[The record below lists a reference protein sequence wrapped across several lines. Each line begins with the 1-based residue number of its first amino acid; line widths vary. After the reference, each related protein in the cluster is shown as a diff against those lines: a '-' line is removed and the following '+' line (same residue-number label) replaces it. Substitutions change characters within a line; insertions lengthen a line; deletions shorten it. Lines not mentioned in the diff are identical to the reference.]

1 LNVLRTELR
10 RRRAA
15 LTAADVA
22 AASRQIDR
30 LLWRLPF
37 MARCRS
43 LACYLAVRQEVDC
56 APMMAAAWSRR
67 RMVLLPMLHARQL
80 AFAPYQRDM
89 PMVRNRFG
97 IPEPEAP
104 GQHTYHGAEIDV
116 VLVPLVGF
124 DPHGNRLGMGAGYY
138 DRTFR
143 FLRHR
148 RYWRRPR
155 LVGIAY
161 DFQCVDAL
169 PRRAWDVP
177 LDVVVT
183 DESVYECP
191 AAGG

>member
-1 LNVLRTELR
+1 
-10 RRRAA
+10 

-22 AASRQIDR
+22 AASRQVDR

-37 MARCRS
+37 MARCRR

-56 APMMAAAWSRR
+56 APMMAAAWARR
-67 RMVLLPMLHARQL
+67 RMVLLPVLHARQL
-80 AFAPYQRDM
+80 TFAPYQRDM

-97 IPEPEAP
+97 IPEPAAP
-104 GQHTYHGAEIDV
+104 GLHTCHGAGIDV

-124 DPHGNRLGMGAGYY
+124 DPRGSRLGMGAGYY

-148 RYWRRPR
+148 RHWRHPR

-183 DESVYECP
+183 DERVYECTP
-191 AAGG
+191 VGG